1 VRKVFV
7 ITKREFLKY
16 VRSKWFRA
24 FFILPFLGI
33 GIIFLISSF
42 TPEGGLRAAYGEE
55 KAEKIGVIDHSTR
68 LLPYLVNAEDYQFI
82 EMDSLVAFDMVMA
95 GDIEG
100 FLIIPGDSDLY
111 NPIYYSRNISIE
123 TDKLSGPLNTAALKL
138 SLEEKGLDASLADE
152 LNRRVRITPRKIT
165 ETGEK
170 GGEELVVLGFIM
182 VISLYMFIVLAS
194 TLMAR
199 SAVEEKLNGM
209 IELIISD
216 ISPSGLLFGKLLGV
230 TASVFL
236 LVVVWIL
243 VGITLMGNAIFFINR
258 TIDISLP
265 AGVLVYFAGAFIF
278 GYTLYTSFILLFVS
292 SVTSEQEVNQSMS
305 AGIVILMIPYFLSFF
320 WVIENPGSIVSVVSS
335 LIPFFTP
342 LVMPLRLSIS
352 TVPFWEIILSIA
364 LLAAAAWG
372 ILILAG
378 KVYRISMLM
387 VGKPLRLR
395 EIFRLIKMK

>member
-1 VRKVFV
+1 MRKVFV